1 MAMGTRKKRQRQE
14 SLWYGGELAAA
25 PGHPFYTR
33 LNEVLEAAGFDPF
46 CETQCAKFYHQKL
59 GRPSLPPGQY
69 FRVMMIGFF
78 EGLDSERGI
87 AWRLADSLT
96 LRQFLSIGLDE
107 STPDHVTISRTR
119 RLIDAETHQRIF
131 SWVLEQLAVSGL
143 IKGKT
148 IGVDSTTLEAN
159 AAMKSIV
166 RRDTGESYMAYL
178 KRLAEAE
185 GIEAQDAAALLR
197 MDRKR
202 KKKTSNEEWKNP
214 IDEEAEITKLKD
226 GRTALAYKAENA
238 VDMETGA
245 IVAVT
250 THGGAAADTATVTE
264 TVIEAGVAVAELM
277 EVEPAEGQSGV
288 HPEGVQEVVADKGY
302 HSNDVLVE
310 LAELEVRSYIAEPDR
325 GPRNWDGRQI
335 EKQAVYGNRRRI
347 QGPRG
352 KRLQRQRGERIER
365 NFAHQFDTG
374 GLDRLYVRGL
384 DNVHKKLLI
393 QAAACNLAL
402 LMRSIYGSGKPRAAH
417 EGVIE
422 LVFALLALMKPLDA
436 LWVPQS
442 ANLGNCDRPLCP
454 LKYPPDSWQ
463 TTKNGQFRHG
473 LLSFSYDSEHA
484 ELPILL
490 IQNLITKIPIPI
502 PIPPITPLNPPL
514 GLVPPIPKNVRWID
528 MTAKLSPIQAVMIG
542 LAKAARSADAVSAT
556 GTASA

>member
-1 MAMGTRKKRQRQE
+1 MGTRKKRERQE
-14 SLWYGGELAAA
+14 SLWYGGELPTA
-25 PGHPFYTR
+25 PGHPFYKR
-33 LNEVLEAAGFDPF
+33 LNDVLDAAEFDPF
-46 CETQCAKFYHQKL
+46 CESQCAGFYHHKL

-131 SWVLEQLAVSGL
+131 SWVLERLAESGL

-159 AAMKSIV
+159 AAMRSIV
-166 RRDTGESYMAYL
+166 RRDTGESYTAYL
-178 KRLAEAE
+178 QRLAEAE
-185 GIEAQDAAALLR
+185 GIDGQDAAALLR

-202 KKKTSNEEWKNP
+202 KKKTPNEDWKHP
-214 IDEEAEITKLKD
+214 IDEEAEITRLKD

-250 THGGAAADTATVTE
+250 THGGAAADTTTVTG
-264 TVIEAGVAVAELM
+264 TVIEAGLAVSELM
-277 EVEPAEGQSGV
+277 DVKTAEGQCEV

-302 HSNDVLVE
+302 HSNDALVG
-310 LAELEVRSYIAEPDR
+310 LADLGVRSYIAEPDR
-325 GPRNWDGRQI
+325 GTRNWIDREK

-347 QGPRG
+347 QGNRG

-374 GLDRLYVRGL
+374 GLNRLYVRGL
-384 DNVHKKLLI
+384 DNVHKKFLM
-393 QAAACNLAL
+393 QAAGCNLAL
-402 LMRSIYGSGKPRAAH
+402 LMRSLYGSGKPRAAH
-417 EGVIE
+417 ERVLE
-422 LVFALLALMKPLDA
+422 VLFALWALVKAFDA
-436 LWVPQS
+436 RCSPEF
-442 ANLGNCDRPLCP
+442 ANFGNCGRISCRR
-454 LKYPPDSWQ
+454 Q
-463 TTKNGQFRHG
+463 HCRR
-473 LLSFSYDSEHA
+473 A
-484 ELPILL
+484 IALPR
-490 IQNLITKIPIPI
+490 KP
-502 PIPPITPLNPPL
+502 
-514 GLVPPIPKNVRWID
+514 
-528 MTAKLSPIQAVMIG
+528 AV
-542 LAKAARSADAVSAT
+542 
-556 GTASA
+556 

>member
-14 SLWYGGELAAA
+14 GLWYGGELPKA
-25 PGHPFYTR
+25 PGHPFYKR
-33 LNEVLEAAGFDPF
+33 LNEVLDAAKFDPF
-46 CETQCAKFYHQKL
+46 CETSCASFYHQKL

-69 FRVMMIGFF
+69 FRIMLIGFF

-107 STPDHVTISRTR
+107 KTPDHVTLSRTR

-131 SWVLEQLAVSGL
+131 SFVLERLAKAGL

-185 GIEAQDAAALLR
+185 GIDAKDAAALLR

-202 KKKTSNEEWKNP
+202 KKKTSNEDWKSP
-214 IDEEAEITKLKD
+214 SDEEAEITKLKD

-250 THGGAAADTATVTE
+250 THGGAAADTATVQG
-264 TVIEAGVAVAELM
+264 TVIDAAIAVADLI
-277 EVEPAEGQSGV
+277 AEKTPESEYEV
-288 HPEGVQEVVADKGY
+288 HPNGVQEVVADKGY
-302 HSNDVLVE
+302 HSNEVALG
-310 LAELEVRSYIAEPDR
+310 LAEMEVRTYISEPDR
-325 GPRNWDGRQI
+325 GPRNWNGKAA
-335 EKQAVYGNRRRI
+335 EKAAVYGNRRRI
-347 QGPRG
+347 QGDRG
-352 KRLQRQRGERIER
+352 KGLQRQRGERIER

-374 GLDRLYVRGL
+374 GLDRLYVRGKE
-384 DNVHKKLLI
+384 NVHKKFLI

-402 LMRSIYGSGKPRAAH
+402 LMRSTHGSGKPRAAH
-417 EGVIE
+417 DRVVDAILTILAVINAIE
-422 LVFALLALMKPLDA
+422 VHFTP
-436 LWVPQS
+436 WS
-442 ANLGNCDRPLCP
+442 ANSHGMVRVFRGSERRHQLFSPAR
-454 LKYPPDSWQ
+454 KRW
-463 TTKNGQFRHG
+463 FRHG
-473 LLSFSYDSEHA
+473 LLTGA
-484 ELPILL
+484 EM
-490 IQNLITKIPIPI
+490 
-502 PIPPITPLNPPL
+502 
-514 GLVPPIPKNVRWID
+514 LVR
-528 MTAKLSPIQAVMIG
+528 
-542 LAKAARSADAVSAT
+542 
-556 GTASA
+556 

>member
-1 MAMGTRKKRQRQE
+1 MGTRKKRQRQE
-14 SLWYGGELAAA
+14 NLWYGGELATA

-33 LNEVLEAAGFDPF
+33 LNEVLDTAGFDSY
-46 CETQCAKFYHQKL
+46 CETQCVGFYHHKL

-119 RLIDAETHQRIF
+119 RLIDAGSHQQIF
-131 SWVLEQLAVSGL
+131 CWVLARLALSGL

-166 RRDTGESYMAYL
+166 RRDTGESYMEYL

-202 KKKTSNEEWKNP
+202 KKKTSNEDWKNP
-214 IDEEAEITKLKD
+214 IDEEAEISKLKD

-238 VDMETGA
+238 VDMATGA

-250 THGGAAADTATVTE
+250 THGGAAADTMTVAGTVT
-264 TVIEAGVAVAELM
+264 EAGVAVAELID
-277 EVEPAEGQSGV
+277 VEPAEGPSGV

-325 GPRNWDGRQI
+325 GPRNWDGRET
-335 EKQAVYGNRRRI
+335 EKQAVYDNRRRI
-347 QGPRG
+347 RGNRG

-384 DNVHKKLLI
+384 DNVHKKFLI

-402 LMRSIYGSGKPRAAH
+402 LMRSLYGAGKPRAAH

-422 LVFALLALMKPLDA
+422 LVLAFLAFMKVFDA

-442 ANLGNCDRPLCP
+442 ANLGESRPL
-454 LKYPPDSWQ
+454 
-463 TTKNGQFRHG
+463 T
-473 LLSFSYDSEHA
+473 LSFKV
-484 ELPILL
+484 L
-490 IQNLITKIPIPI
+490 QT
-502 PIPPITPLNPPL
+502 
-514 GLVPPIPKNVRWID
+514 G
-528 MTAKLSPIQAVMIG
+528 SPVD
-542 LAKAARSADAVSAT
+542 LEKRRLDT
-556 GTASA
+556 GC